1 MPISS
6 RQRKRAPHYYN
17 SDEVD
22 KFISTNPDKNESF
35 VLRNC
40 IVYLRRLLDFNI
52 PLDKNTLNLLAWI
65 LGPDFQEIEKNVVN
79 SMTQEEKA
87 RYESRLVEA
96 DDAEESAD
104 LIYHV
109 IKRYSKKRVKTF
121 ISFISKIINQRYKS
135 LTYRGI
141 SDTEK
146 KIRGLE
152 KMFNLSKSEIEF
164 ASFLYI
170 VTAWTPA
177 QEYFVDYLSCHT
189 ISGRRYLRA
198 VLQMTEGQIGAIL
211 GGTIMRIELCEIDKY
226 SFSLSDDFVNYF
238 LKPSDKVVSANYFR
252 RVSGKTIPLES
263 HLIDSKKTDNV
274 LNLLS
279 VKRESPSHILLY
291 GAPGT
296 GKTSYAHGLVQKLG
310 VPAYEI
316 LKDEENKAS
325 KRRTA
330 IMACLNITNCNDGSV
345 IIVDEADNILNTQDS
360 WFSRGE
366 TQDKGWLNQFLEE
379 PEVRM
384 LWITNK
390 IDQIDPSVLR
400 RFSFSLHFETFN
412 QRQRVILW
420 EAILR
425 SHRVKRYFNADDI
438 KELSNLY
445 PVSAAIIDLAIKK
458 ATDTAPSVTSANF
471 KETIRMNLAAH
482 ISLTNGGFQKKIVD
496 TIEKQ
501 YSIDGLNVEGDLPTI
516 MHQIEAFDKFLRQ
529 GDKSINRNFNLLF
542 YGPPGTG
549 KSEYARYIAK
559 HLEKEIICKRASDII
574 SRYVGDTEKN
584 ISLAF
589 EEAEAD
595 EAILIIDEADSFLY
609 NRSWAERSWEI
620 SHTNEFLTQMERFRG
635 MLICTTN
642 MLRGLDSAS
651 IRRFNHKIKFDYLR
665 PEGNVIFYQKLLASL
680 ANSPLNVNIEDEL
693 RKIRKLTPG
702 DFRVIRD
709 RYSFYKPQEINHQT
723 MVEALSK
730 ESNIKQIQRD
740 GGKRIGF

>member
-1 MPISS
+1 
-6 RQRKRAPHYYN
+6 
-17 SDEVD
+17 
-22 KFISTNPDKNESF
+22 
-35 VLRNC
+35 
-40 IVYLRRLLDFNI
+40 
-52 PLDKNTLNLLAWI
+52 
-65 LGPDFQEIEKNVVN
+65 
-79 SMTQEEKA
+79 MTQEEKA
-87 RYESRLVEA
+87 RYESSLIEA

-109 IKRYSKKRVKTF
+109 IKKYSKKRIKTF
-121 ISFISKIINQRYKS
+121 ISFISKIINQRSKS
-135 LTYRGI
+135 LTYRGS

-164 ASFLYI
+164 ATFLYI
-170 VTAWTPA
+170 VTAWTPP

-226 SFSLSDDFVNYF
+226 SFSLSEDFVNYF

-263 HLIDSKKTDNV
+263 HSIDSKNTDNV
-274 LNLLS
+274 LNLLR

-296 GKTSYAHGLVQKLG
+296 GKTSYAHGLLQKLR

-330 IMACLNITNCNDGSV
+330 IMACLNITNCNDGSI

-360 WFSRGE
+360 WFSHGE

-384 LWITNK
+384 IWITNK

-400 RFSFSLHFETFN
+400 RFSFSLHFQTFN
-412 QRQRVILW
+412 QQQRVKLW
-420 EAILR
+420 ESILR
-425 SHRVKRYFNADDI
+425 RHRVKRYFNTDEI
-438 KELSNLY
+438 KELSYIY
-445 PVSAAIIDLAIKK
+445 PVSAAIIDLSLKK
-458 ATDTAPSVTSANF
+458 AMDTSATTTSANF
-471 KETIRMNLAAH
+471 KETARMNLDAH
-482 ISLTNGGFQKKIVD
+482 MSLTNKGSQNRNVD
-496 TIEKQ
+496 SIEKH
-501 YSIDGLNVEGDLPTI
+501 YSIEGLNVEGDLPTV
-516 MHQIEAFDKFLRQ
+516 MHQLEAFDKFLFQ

-549 KSEYARYIAK
+549 KSELARYIGK
-559 HLEKEIICKRASDII
+559 HLEREIMCKRASDIV
-574 SRYVGDTEKN
+574 SPWVGETEQNLNKLFRQAEQEDT
-584 ISLAF
+584 IF
-589 EEAEAD
+589 
-595 EAILIIDEADSFLY
+595 IIDEADSFLY
-609 NRSWAERSWEI
+609 KREWAVRSWEI

-635 MLICTTN
+635 ILICTTN
-642 MLRGLDSAS
+642 MLQGLDGAS

-680 ANSPLNVNIEDEL
+680 VSNPLNNEIEDEL
-693 RKIRKLTPG
+693 RRIKQLTPG

-730 ESNIKQIQRD
+730 ESNIKQFQRD

>member
-1 MPISS
+1 MPTSS
-6 RQRKRAPHYYN
+6 RQRKRPPHYYD

-40 IVYLRRLLDFNI
+40 IVYLRRLLDFSI
-52 PLDKNTLNLLAWI
+52 PLDKNTFNLLAWI
-65 LGPDFQEIEKNVVN
+65 LGPDFQEIDKHVVN

-87 RYESRLVEA
+87 RYESSLVEA

-109 IKRYSKKRVKTF
+109 IKKYNKRRTKTF
-121 ISFISKIINQRYKS
+121 ISYINEIINQRYKS
-135 LTYRGI
+135 LAYRGS

-164 ASFLYI
+164 ATFLYI
-170 VTAWTPA
+170 VTAWTPP

-226 SFSLSDDFVNYF
+226 SFSLSEDFVNYF
-238 LKPSDKVVSANYFR
+238 LKPSDKVLSANYFR

-274 LNLLS
+274 LNLLN

-310 VPAYEI
+310 VPTYEI

-330 IMACLNITNCNDGSV
+330 IMACLNITNCNDGSI

-384 LWITNK
+384 IWITNK
-390 IDQIDPSVLR
+390 IDQIDASVLR
-400 RFSFSLHFETFN
+400 RFSFSLHFQTFN
-412 QRQRVILW
+412 QQQRVKLW
-420 EAILR
+420 ESILR
-425 SHRVKRYFNADDI
+425 RHRVKRYFNTEEI
-438 KELSNLY
+438 KKLSHSY
-445 PVSAAIIDLAIKK
+445 PVSAAIIDLSLKK
-458 ATDTAPSVTSANF
+458 ALDTSATTTSDNF
-471 KETIRMNLAAH
+471 KETVRMNLDAH
-482 ISLTNGGFQKKIVD
+482 MSLTNKGFQNRNVD
-496 TIEKQ
+496 SIEKH
-501 YSIDGLNVEGDLPTI
+501 YSVEGLNVEGDLPTI
-516 MHQIEAFDKFLRQ
+516 MHQIEVFDKFLQ
-529 GDKSINRNFNLLF
+529 QATKGISRNFNLLF

-549 KSEYARYIAK
+549 KSEFARYIAK
-559 HLEKEIICKRASDII
+559 HLERAIICKRASDII
-574 SRYVGDTEKN
+574 SCYLGNTEKN
-584 ISLAF
+584 ISHAF
-589 EEAEAD
+589 AQAESED
-595 EAILIIDEADSFLY
+595 AILIIDEADSFLY

-635 MLICTTN
+635 ILICTTN
-642 MLRGLDSAS
+642 MLQGLDSAS

-665 PEGNVIFYQKLLASL
+665 PEGNVIFYQRLLASL
-680 ANSPLNVNIEDEL
+680 VSNPLSDEIEDEL
-693 RKIRKLTPG
+693 RRIKQLTPG

-730 ESNIKQIQRD
+730 EANIKQFQRD